1 MRKYF
6 LFLITLIPINIL
18 KIFLLNLF
26 KGININF
33 KSKIGIGIFFN
44 CNKINIFN
52 SSIGHLNYF
61 VSENIIL
68 KNSNI
73 KNMNHFSNLKILKCQ
88 EKSIIGSYN
97 LIKSKN
103 EKKKGYLKLNKSQI
117 SSNFIIEFYKNLYF
131 GKDVVLGGTNTKIIS
146 NNLNKSSTIFLRNIF
161 IGSNV
166 IILDGVRIYKDIIIG
181 ANTLVDKNLNKSGK
195 YFSKKLIKI

>member
-6 LFLITLIPINIL
+6 LFLITLIPNNIL

-44 CNKINIFN
+44 CKEISVFN

-61 VSENIIL
+61 VSEIIIL

-97 LIKSKN
+97 LIKSN
-103 EKKKGYLKLNKSQI
+103 NNRKKGYVKLNKSQI

-131 GKDVVLGGTNTKIIS
+131 GKDVVLGGINTKIIS
-146 NNLNKSSTIFLRNIF
+146 NNLNKSSTIFLKNIF

-181 ANTLVDKNLNKSGK
+181 ANTLIDKNLNKSGK